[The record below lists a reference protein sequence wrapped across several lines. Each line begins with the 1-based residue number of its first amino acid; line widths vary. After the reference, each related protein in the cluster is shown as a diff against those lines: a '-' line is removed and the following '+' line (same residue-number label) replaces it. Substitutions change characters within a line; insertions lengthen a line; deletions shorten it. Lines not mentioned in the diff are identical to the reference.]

1 MSSINIGSTSV
12 TFTRDNAQRTQTTG
26 YPTIGTII
34 SWAGKNI
41 NKLTS
46 TPYLL
51 CDGSSL
57 NKNSYPDLFTV
68 IEYRYGGSG
77 DNFNLPDFRNRYPA
91 GSDNTNNLSLEGT
104 TGSKGG
110 VYKMSNSHFP
120 HTHNIDSITSGQR
133 SADFKISTWGGSNRQ
148 WRSTGENKYDF
159 SKESDNPGHPDNGDV
174 SNTLTAT
181 MPPYTILL
189 FIIKVQ

>member
-1 MSSINIGSTSV
+1 MSSINVSSTSV
-12 TFTRDNAQRTQTTG
+12 TFTRDNASRSQTTG

-41 NKLTS
+41 DKLTG

-51 CDGSSL
+51 CDGRSL

-68 IEYRYGGSG
+68 IGYRYGGSG
-77 DNFNLPDFRNRYPA
+77 DNFDLPDFINRYPV

-110 VYKMSNSHFP
+110 VYTMSNHHFP
-120 HTHNIDSITSGQR
+120 HTHNMNNITSGQR
-133 SADFKISTWGGSNRQ
+133 SADYRVSVWGGGS
-148 WRSTGENKYDF
+148 WRSTGENTYNF
-159 SKESDNPGHPDNGDV
+159 SETSGNPGHPDTGSV
-174 SNTLTAT
+174 SNTLSAT
-181 MPPYTILL
+181 LPPYTILL